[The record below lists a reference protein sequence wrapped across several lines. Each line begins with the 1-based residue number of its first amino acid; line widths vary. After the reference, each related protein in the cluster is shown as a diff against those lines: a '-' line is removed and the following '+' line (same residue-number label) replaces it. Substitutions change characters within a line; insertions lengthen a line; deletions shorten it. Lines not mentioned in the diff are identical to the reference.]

1 MTKHILLTLVG
12 ANHTPICHNLTLKE
26 CKDETHTFEM
36 GTWESSWT
44 PEISKFDCKCQNT
57 SHWNVL
63 YLIGKLS
70 KCKCRK
76 WACMGH
82 LDIYSTHYCKKK
94 SQESNLQFDSR
105 PLILAF
111 FFWIFNKFSKISTCY
126 SSPMFCINI
135 LLHVIS
141 FDPKSFPT
149 RNTTLTIGIEKKV
162 LILTFITYTKSK
174 RK

>member
-12 ANHTPICHNLTLKE
+12 ANHTPICRNLTLKE

-36 GTWESSWT
+36 GTWESFWT
-44 PEISKFDCKCQNT
+44 PETSKFDCKCQNT

-105 PLILAF
+105 PLKVKDRLDLSACR
-111 FFWIFNKFSKISTCY
+111 WSATHHWKALKESYKFVLNLI
-126 SSPMFCINI
+126 P
-135 LLHVIS
+135 
-141 FDPKSFPT
+141 
-149 RNTTLTIGIEKKV
+149 IGGLSEE
-162 LILTFITYTKSK
+162 L
-174 RK
+174 